1 MGRQLK
7 YDQARLA
14 VLNVIAEDRLRPGDK
29 LAPERQLISRMN
41 CSMITLRKALE
52 SLEREGM
59 LERSV
64 GRGTFP
70 ETLRHERQQERQDS
84 VPQCEPSRRS
94 QLSSAP
100 GTGIYAVLFQ

>member
-59 LERSV
+59 LERC
-64 GRGTFP
+64 RARHFP
-70 ETLRHERQQERQDS
+70 ETLRHEQQQERQDS
-84 VPQCEPSRRS
+84 VP
-94 QLSSAP
+94 
-100 GTGIYAVLFQ
+100 